1 MKFKDKPEDKPT
13 KARPKHVVKR
23 DASGGSSDRSESRT
37 GKRESYR
44 ASEKSGERSRAKSDG
59 DKPVLKNAG
68 SKIAPRLKR
77 SLDQRESRDGQSRD
91 RPSRDGQK
99 YGQSRDS
106 YSKDRDSRDRDSRDR
121 DSRDSYSKDR
131 DSRDRDSGNRSEQR
145 PPRDGQR
152 FGQSKDRDFRGRD
165 EQRPSRDGQRFGQ
178 SKDRDFRNK
187 DEQRPPRERPSRDGH
202 SEPYPEKRILKAS
215 SSPRSYDSYKDEK
228 IEAVEVAENDTPDL
242 VYGHHAVEA
251 AINGDRSI
259 HRIWITPRMRYAPDF
274 LPLITAA
281 KNAGA
286 VIDEVDV
293 KRLNQITDNA
303 NHQGI
308 AAQVAAYEY
317 MELDQ
322 LIATSKEKNSQPV
335 LIVADGITD
344 PHNLG
349 AIIRTAEALGAQGV
363 VIPQRRA
370 VGVTSTVAKVAAGAL
385 ENLPVSRV
393 VNLNRALAQLKSN
406 GFWIYG
412 TAAGVGEPVYKTQ
425 FTGAVALVI
434 GAEDDGLS
442 MMIQHSCDVLISI
455 PLGGKTE
462 SLNASV
468 ASGMV
473 LYEVFRQR
481 WINTL
486 NLNNL

>member
-37 GKRESYR
+37 GKREDYKSSDRYSDRSSDRPSYR
-44 ASEKSGERSRAKSDG
+44 AKSEG
-59 DKPVLKNAG
+59 DKPVLKSAG

-77 SLDQRESRDGQSRD
+77 SLDRRESRDEPSRPSRD
-91 RPSRDGQK
+91 GQRPPRDGQK
-99 YGQSRDS
+99 YGQSRD
-106 YSKDRDSRDRDSRDR
+106 RDSRARDEQRPRDGQRDWKPRGRDSRDFRDRDSRD
-121 DSRDSYSKDR
+121 
-131 DSRDRDSGNRSEQR
+131 EQR
-145 PPRDGQR
+145 PRDGKSESFPEKR
-152 FGQSKDRDFRGRD
+152 VIKAASGSSSRSFSSSSKDN
-165 EQRPSRDGQRFGQ
+165 SY
-178 SKDRDFRNK
+178 NK
-187 DEQRPPRERPSRDGH
+187 DEKFKAIEV
-202 SEPYPEKRILKAS
+202 SEN
-215 SSPRSYDSYKDEK
+215 
-228 IEAVEVAENDTPDL
+228 ENPDL

-251 AINGDRSI
+251 ALNGDRSI

-322 LIATSKEKNSQPV
+322 LIVTSKEKNSQPV

-425 FTGAVALVI
+425 FDGAVALVI

-486 NLNNL
+486 NLNSL